1 MALYFTMS
9 IVSWLAL
16 ILAQLLLLTDDDASS
31 LFLRL
36 VCAAEGEMAEVG
48 GGSCSP
54 TAWRRADAV
63 AESPPNKTDAALSG
77 STPSGVI
84 EERTAIAAAERSAA
98 REEPA
103 AVAGPFAGGSAS
115 AAGVVAGSFCGDFG
129 APERGRPRAAGLR

>member
-1 MALYFTMS
+1 
-9 IVSWLAL
+9 
-16 ILAQLLLLTDDDASS
+16 
-31 LFLRL
+31 
-36 VCAAEGEMAEVG
+36 MAEVG

-63 AESPPNKTDAALSG
+63 AESPPNKTDAALIG
-77 STPSGVI
+77 STPSGVM

-103 AVAGPFAGGSAS
+103 AVAGPFAGGSLAS
-115 AAGVVAGSFCGDFG
+115 AAGVVAGFCGDFG